1 MRDLG
6 VNDQQLYECK
16 SLRLTYF
23 FGKSI
28 CFLATLLNSPLLV
41 RATSILVWLNPQRM
55 SCSTPFLFSQML
67 QAKSLM
73 LVVGP
78 VNTLNL
84 VYSCWSW
91 LNTWLNL
98 VEPCW
103 TMLDLVTPA
112 CFFHVFPQLKL
123 VPSIHQRQEKKLG
136 ALSVRRGQW
145 GRGCSR
151 GDFVG
156 ENWPWNEKRWG
167 SPWNPNEIRMKIWK
181 LCNLAISWKIWLN
194 WRKIWGFYDIMA
206 IELLLDGF
214 DHDRILRSQMFTGK
228 MIINQWILG

>member
-41 RATSILVWLNPQRM
+41 RATSILVWLNPQRL

-112 CFFHVFPQLKL
+112 CFFPCFSPVEAGSFDPPAPGKKARCAFCTTGTMRPRLQPRWFCWRKL
-123 VPSIHQRQEKKLG
+123 AMKREK
-136 ALSVRRGQW
+136 
-145 GRGCSR
+145 
-151 GDFVG
+151 VG
-156 ENWPWNEKRWG
+156 IPMK
-167 SPWNPNEIRMKIWK
+167 SQWNPDEDLEIM
-181 LCNLAISWKIWLN
+181 
-194 WRKIWGFYDIMA
+194 
-206 IELLLDGF
+206 
-214 DHDRILRSQMFTGK
+214 
-228 MIINQWILG
+228 